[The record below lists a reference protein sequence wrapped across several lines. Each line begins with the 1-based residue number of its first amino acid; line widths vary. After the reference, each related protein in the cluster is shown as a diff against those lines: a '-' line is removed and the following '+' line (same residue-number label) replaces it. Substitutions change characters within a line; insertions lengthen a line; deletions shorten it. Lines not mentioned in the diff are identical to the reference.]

1 MNKLDLN
8 ELEFIQASNTL
19 NNRYL
24 NQWKQEGK
32 KILGYY
38 CSYVPLELIH
48 AMDMLPFRIRGTTCK
63 DTVLADAI
71 LAKINCSFV
80 KATLNLALQG
90 EYNFLDGMICE
101 NSCDHV
107 RRMID
112 IWRRKVVDPNFPLF
126 FLSIPH
132 TITEA
137 GLDWLKTEVNSF
149 KEQLETTFSE
159 SIGDDALVN
168 SIQVFN
174 ENRRLLREIY
184 ELRILSEPKVLGSE
198 FIQLIV
204 ANGSVPREICNVELE
219 KIMNI
224 LRDREGF
231 KDYKARLMLIGS
243 CVDNPAF
250 MNIFEEVGG
259 LIVTDSLCYGVRSF
273 WDDVE
278 ATVDPLTGLINA
290 YYHRI
295 ACPRMMD
302 AHPTRLEFVKD
313 QITKA
318 QVDGVILQ
326 RLEFCDLHGTDN
338 MLLSHDLED
347 LTVPVLSIDREYL
360 MSDIGRFK
368 TRVEAFIEQIMV
380 K

>member
-8 ELEFIQASNTL
+8 ELEFIQTSSTL

-24 NQWKQEGK
+24 TQWKQEGK
-32 KILGYY
+32 KVLGYY

-90 EYNFLDGMICE
+90 EYKFLDAMISE

-112 IWRRKVVDPNFPLF
+112 IWQRKVVAKDFPCL

-137 GLDWLKTEVNSF
+137 GLDWMKTEINSF
-149 KEQLETTFSE
+149 KEQLEKTFHKEFSA
-159 SIGDDALVN
+159 DALAN

-184 ELRILSEPKVLGSE
+184 KMRIAKEPKVSGSD
-198 FIQLIV
+198 FIKIII
-204 ANGSVPREICNVELE
+204 ANTSVPKEICNTELG
-219 KIMNI
+219 KIIDI
-224 LRDREGF
+224 LKDRDGI
-231 KDYKARLMLIGS
+231 KDYRARLMLIGS
-243 CVDNPAF
+243 YVDNPAF
-250 MNIFEEVGG
+250 IKIFEEVGG

-278 ATVDPLTGLINA
+278 PTSNPLSGLITS
-290 YYHRI
+290 YYHRVS
-295 ACPRMMD
+295 CPRMMD

-313 QITKA
+313 QIARAK
-318 QVDGVILQ
+318 VDGVILQ
-326 RLEFCDLHGTDN
+326 RIEFCDIHGSDN
-338 MLLSHDLED
+338 MLFSHDLEN
-347 LTVPVLSIDREYL
+347 LGIPVLNIDREYL
-360 MSDIGRFK
+360 MSDVARFK
-368 TRVEAFIEQIMV
+368 TRVEAFIEQLTV
-380 K
+380 S

>member
-1 MNKLDLN
+1 LSLDN
-8 ELEFIQASNTL
+8 LEFVQAAKTL
-19 NNRYL
+19 SNRYIDE
-24 NQWKQEGK
+24 WKQEGK
-32 KILGYY
+32 RVLGYY

-48 AMDMLPFRIRGTTCK
+48 AMNMLPFRIRGTTCN

-159 SIGDDALVN
+159 KINEDALIN
-168 SIQVFN
+168 SIQIFN

-184 ELRILSEPKVLGSE
+184 DLRILNEPKILGSE
-198 FIQLIV
+198 FTQLIV
-204 ANGSVPREICNVELE
+204 ANGSIPKEICNSELTN
-219 KIMNI
+219 IMDI
-224 LRDREGF
+224 LKDREGI

-250 MNIFEEVGG
+250 MNIFEDVGG

-273 WDDVE
+273 WDDVDL
-278 ATVDPLTGLINA
+278 TSNPLNGLINA
-290 YYHRI
+290 YYHRVS
-295 ACPRMMD
+295 CPRMMD

-313 QITKA
+313 QIAKA
-318 QVDGVILQ
+318 KVDGVILQ

-338 MLLSHDLED
+338 MLLSHELEG
-347 LTVPVLSIDREYL
+347 VGIPVLNIDREYL

-368 TRVEAFIEQIMV
+368 TRVDAFIEQMMV